1 MAKPEQL
8 KNLWLSGKQ
17 QIMIQLETERLILK
31 TPDMEFAP
39 LVFDYFMRNR
49 QHFAPWGPA
58 PQPEWDTLKYHE
70 QKIAAYGGATQNGT
84 GLWLLVLAKHD
95 THRVIGDVHLSNIVR
110 GIFQSCHLGYKLD
123 EHEQGKGY
131 MREALQAVIDYA
143 FNQMKLHRIEAN
155 IMPANTRS
163 IQLVTT
169 LGFKQEGLA
178 QKYLKINGIWQDHLH
193 YTLLNSN
200 DDV

>member
-1 MAKPEQL
+1 
-8 KNLWLSGKQ
+8 
-17 QIMIQLETERLILK
+17 MIQLEIERLILK
-31 TPDMEFAP
+31 VPDMEFAP

-58 PQPEWDTLKYHE
+58 PQPEWDTIEYHRNKLIE
-70 QKIAAYGGATQNGT
+70 YSEKTAAGT
-84 GLWLLVLAKHD
+84 NLWLFLFDKTD
-95 THRVIGDVHLSNIVR
+95 SSKVIGDVHLSNIVR

-131 MREALQAVIDYA
+131 MREALPAVIDYA
-143 FNQMKLHRIEAN
+143 FNQMRLHRIEAN

-178 QKYLKINGIWQDHLH
+178 QKYLKINGTWQDHLH